1 MKIFSKKTFRF
12 DMKEQK
18 SVTIKA
24 MEFKNVPDWVK
35 DTLIFKL
42 ASKDG
47 TIQEIVSK
55 KQSLAL
61 ENDGE
66 TPEEKE
72 LRNKAK
78 ELKIK
83 NYQRLGIEELKQKIT
98 EKEEENQKEKQGEN

>member
-1 MKIFSKKTFRF
+1 MKIFTKKAFRF
-12 DMKEQK
+12 DMSGQK
-18 SVTIKA
+18 SITTKA
-24 MEFKNVPDWVK
+24 MEFKTVPDWVK

-72 LRNKAK
+72 LRDKAK

-83 NYQRLGIEELKQKIT
+83 NYQRLGIEELKQKIA
-98 EKEEENQKEKQGEN
+98 EEEGKKEGQGEKL